1 MEYIKKRKII
11 IIPFLLLIVIYM
23 FIMAFIND
31 SYFFIINN
39 KVSVSICS
47 YINDKIILKNENID
61 YEGTWNRLDEDARRW
76 GQIKITDWENGE
88 SFRVRLDA
96 GYELYCGTLEGKA
109 EFINEYTAVLYDD
122 FAIQTLKNYEGDH
135 GVYFIFSE
143 DAIIVK
149 HDRSLSLCFGGGGI
163 ATAEGVYV
171 K

>member
-11 IIPFLLLIVIYM
+11 IIPFLLLIVIYIL
-23 FIMAFIND
+23 IMAFINK

-39 KVSVSICS
+39 KVSAFVCS
-47 YINDKIILKNENID
+47 YVNEKIISKNENID
-61 YEGTWNRLDEDARRW
+61 YEGTWDRLDEDTRRW
-76 GQIKITDWENGE
+76 GYIKITDWENGE
-88 SFRVRLDA
+88 SFNVRLDA

-122 FAIQTLKNYEGDH
+122 YAIRMIENYEGDH

-149 HDRSLSLCFGGGGI
+149 HDRSLRLWFGGGGI
-163 ATAEGVYV
+163 ATAEGGYV